1 MRRHIPSASPKL
13 KLAEPLK
20 VGFDGVARRG
30 GCHFHDRG
38 WDASREPTGRHEL
51 YVAQMDSGPAPS
63 PDPQE
68 EPLMSHAES
77 ALARFEKHIGNEEG
91 VGEWMQ
97 VDQARINQFADATLD
112 HQFIHIDPEKS
123 AKLSPYKVTIA
134 HGFLTLSLLPHL
146 GSQIPPVDPKAYAGI
161 VMGVNYGLDKVRF
174 PAPVKVDARI
184 RARRSLASVERK
196 APNTLQLK
204 QVVTIEIEGEA
215 KPGCVAESLSR
226 LIYSD

>member
-1 MRRHIPSASPKL
+1 MSK
-13 KLAEPLK
+13 AE
-20 VGFDGVARRG
+20 A
-30 GCHFHDRG
+30 
-38 WDASREPTGRHEL
+38 
-51 YVAQMDSGPAPS
+51 
-63 PDPQE
+63 
-68 EPLMSHAES
+68 

-91 VGEWMQ
+91 VGEWMT
-97 VDQARINQFADATLD
+97 VDQERINGFADSTLD

-134 HGFLTLSLLPHL
+134 HGFLTLSMVVHL
-146 GSQIPPVDPKAYAGI
+146 GASIPRADPEAYQGV

-174 PAPVKVDARI
+174 PAPVKVNARI